1 MCIRDRRELGI
12 GMSRPHVLDLL
23 DLPAPTR
30 DDLDRDRPRGS
41 ADLAHEPRDHPEG
54 FHDEVLSDH
63 IPPTRKTNQ
72 QVSAPPTHP
81 GAEDG
86 TSQGGLPRTPSE
98 PPSPTLRDPRA
109 GSP

>member
-1 MCIRDRRELGI
+1 VTTWTATAPEAVRTLRTNRE
-12 GMSRPHVLDLL
+12 
-23 DLPAPTR
+23 TT
-30 DDLDRDRPRGS
+30 
-41 ADLAHEPRDHPEG
+41 PEG

-86 TSQGGLPRTPSE
+86 TSQEKVTVAYQGSVYVSTAKATM
-98 PPSPTLRDPRA
+98 TLKVTR
-109 GSP
+109 